1 MDFSNEQKLII
12 TLLTDIHEALNIQD
26 SVNPRFIQRMVVEE
40 QTWALEWKYPGIFQE
55 SEEDKPQIRFV
66 ADVLNMW
73 ERLEYQVSKFDAA
86 EKAELE
92 QKAGVFGRDVRFRG
106 FDGNNETD
114 EMSITS
120 IFVED
125 LDRWSDFKGRD
136 FNAHMRLSDAYRRM
150 LGRFAELPYDRELT
164 VDEVASVLYEQTHP
178 ENR

>member
-1 MDFSNEQKLII
+1 MEFSNEQKLIV
-12 TLLTDIHEALNIQD
+12 TLLTDIHEALKIQD
-26 SVNPRFIQRMVVEE
+26 SVDPRFVQRMVVED

-55 SEEDKPQIRFV
+55 SEDENPQVRFV
-66 ADVLNMW
+66 AKVLDMW
-73 ERLEYQVSKFDAA
+73 ERLEYQFNNFDPV

-106 FDGNNETD
+106 FDGNNETE

-125 LDRWSDFKGRD
+125 LDRWSDFKGRN
-136 FNAHMRLSDAYRRM
+136 FNSHMRVSDAYRRM
-150 LGRFAELPYDRELT
+150 LERFSDLPYDRDLT
-164 VDEVASVLYEQTHP
+164 VDEVAEVLFEQTHP